1 MQLIL
6 LLGAGVS
13 VPSGLPTAPELTDR
27 LFHDA
32 YHDDGAGNFSPG
44 PDPDPQHGA
53 SDITR
58 RVRELL
64 RLLRIHDN
72 DDIQRVGL
80 APRSGGFSSSGA
92 IYRGTSTYED
102 LFFLCQQIGL
112 WNIGLSDNSLTTPFM
127 ESIERKAQALL
138 RGPSFERRLCD
149 LATLGDQASFFI
161 ESVVADAL
169 RQKYLAGLDLVGELA
184 ATPTID
190 KLHIVTLNHD
200 TLLEQYLSSNGLE
213 FIDGFGEPDGDVRWS
228 DDCVYDA
235 PSPRVRVIKL
245 HGSVNWYSFLHAGR
259 AWTAIPLRAD
269 LAPAKDADGKLLTT
283 WRGVYGDMH
292 FRFNEV
298 LRRCE
303 RMIMSGYGWGDT
315 AISFQLDT

>member
-1 MQLIL
+1 
-6 LLGAGVS
+6 
-13 VPSGLPTAPELTDR
+13 
-27 LFHDA
+27 
-32 YHDDGAGNFSPG
+32 
-44 PDPDPQHGA
+44 
-53 SDITR
+53 
-58 RVRELL
+58 
-64 RLLRIHDN
+64 
-72 DDIQRVGL
+72 
-80 APRSGGFSSSGA
+80 
-92 IYRGTSTYED
+92 
-102 LFFLCQQIGL
+102 
-112 WNIGLSDNSLTTPFM
+112 
-127 ESIERKAQALL
+127 
-138 RGPSFERRLCD
+138 
-149 LATLGDQASFFI
+149 
-161 ESVVADAL
+161 VADAL